1 MLTNEHD
8 FSAWLREAPAG
19 DTRIYHR
26 GGSLGDARTKD
37 KAIEEL
43 ATAALAASDRNDVLL
58 IQRRLD
64 PPGPHSR
71 FEYIAVRK
79 ASGRLEPSRV
89 LSAHDADRTRRQA
102 LLAAE

>member
-1 MLTNEHD
+1 MITTAD
-8 FSAWLREAPAG
+8 FAAFVREAEPG
-19 DTRIYHR
+19 RSLVYYS

-43 ATAALAASDRNDVLL
+43 ATAALAASDRGDVLL

-71 FEYIAVRK
+71 FEYVAVRK

-89 LSAHDADRTRRQA
+89 LSAHDADRTQRQA